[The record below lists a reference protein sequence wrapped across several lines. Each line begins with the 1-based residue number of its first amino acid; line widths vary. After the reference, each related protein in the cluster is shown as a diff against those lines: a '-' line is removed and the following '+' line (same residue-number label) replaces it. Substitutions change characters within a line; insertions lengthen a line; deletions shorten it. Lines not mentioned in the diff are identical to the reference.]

1 MTNSTEPGVVK
12 SLAVP
17 CATLLE
23 WLQRVQ
29 KERVTGLHARSCSPF
44 FWQTERG
51 MGRLKDGAAFDLLL
65 FKRFG
70 VQGEQVTG
78 KSVLDAISWVTRCK
92 C

>member
-1 MTNSTEPGVVK
+1 
-12 SLAVP
+12 
-17 CATLLE
+17 
-23 WLQRVQ
+23 
-29 KERVTGLHARSCSPF
+29 
-44 FWQTERG
+44 
-51 MGRLKDGAAFDLLL
+51 MGRFKDGAAFDLLL